1 MFCDTRSSSGLS
13 FNDFIAVESLPV
25 PLALCTQ
32 LSRVI
37 QQIDWYKRTSLG
49 NTSLGTWIVNKPWN
63 DKLWLVAC
71 EQALVH

>member
-1 MFCDTRSSSGLS
+1 MFCDTRSPSGLS

-49 NTSLGTWIVNKPWN
+49 KTSLGTWIVNKPWK

>member
-49 NTSLGTWIVNKPWN
+49 TWIVNKPWK